1 MSNNKSQISPIPP
14 EGYGDRFVK
23 FISGLT
29 MTKEEQ
35 ERAVESGDQLDGSID
50 THRQSSFPPSRK
62 SNDNK
67 VVEKAEKQAQ
77 KTEKDG
83 ATEEPRHDRTLSSVR
98 SPSAERSGGA
108 TGATLPVVEE
118 DKEAS
123 SREDSVQDE
132 KVGGSALPNGVVHR
146 DERWQATHSKDRP
159 PPPTDPLPSSQQLP
173 SIPNFNR
180 LSMGL
185 QSSNST
191 TAAQSTER

>member
-1 MSNNKSQISPIPP
+1 
-14 EGYGDRFVK
+14 
-23 FISGLT
+23 

-35 ERAVESGDQLDGSID
+35 ERAAEAGEQLDGSTD
-50 THRQSSFPPSRK
+50 THRQPSFPVSRK
-62 SNDNK
+62 SNENN

-77 KTEKDG
+77 KTEMDG

-132 KVGGSALPNGVVHR
+132 KVSSGLPNGVIQR
-146 DERWQATHSKDRP
+146 DERWHASSPKEQSSFPSDS
-159 PPPTDPLPSSQQLP
+159 LPSNQQLP

-185 QSSNST
+185 QSST
-191 TAAQSTER
+191 TTQATER